1 MSSYGYYN
9 LFSFC
14 KIISAPKLPATTLA
28 NSCYLYMF
36 YGCTSLKEIYCNARY
51 FLGTTVITGT
61 IDTYLLQNVP
71 NTTVCIFHNN
81 PAWSGPTSRGTNTI
95 PSNWQIVDW
104 VQTLP
109 S

>member
-36 YGCTSLKEIYCNARY
+36 YGCTPLKEIYCNARY
-51 FLGTTVITGT
+51 FSGTTVITGT
-61 IDTYLLQNVP
+61 IDTYWLQNVP
-71 NTTVCIFHNN
+71 NTTACIFHNN
-81 PAWSGPTSRGTNTI
+81 PAWSGSTSRGTNTI